1 MGRATLILIL
11 ICYSGWQA
19 RGFMAEETEAEKRGD
34 YGVGWKGQAFF
45 RQQRQ
50 QPRNFFRASKRG
62 GNYFR
67 ASKRMSEGEELN
79 TEMEDQDPVLY
90 NLMKMLTQLE
100 MHQDREEE

>member
-1 MGRATLILIL
+1 MGFDTIEINLVLLTKSENFLIVKLVN
-11 ICYSGWQA
+11 WQ
-19 RGFMAEETEAEKRGD
+19 K
-34 YGVGWKGQAFF
+34 
-45 RQQRQ
+45 
-50 QPRNFFRASKRG
+50 N
-62 GNYFR
+62 FR